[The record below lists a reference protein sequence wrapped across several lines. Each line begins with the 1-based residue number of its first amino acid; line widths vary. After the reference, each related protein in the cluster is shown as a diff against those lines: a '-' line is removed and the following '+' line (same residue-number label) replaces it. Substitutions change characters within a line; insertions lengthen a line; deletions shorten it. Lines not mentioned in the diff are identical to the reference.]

1 MSDDEEVSTM
11 TIKFKTTQNTHEL
24 QVPTNSTVEKVKE
37 KLSAQLNHPKE
48 RLTLIFS
55 GKILK
60 DPDSIESYGIKD
72 GMVVHMVLRA
82 AAGSS
87 ASGSTTTASSTA
99 PSNTST
105 TQSSTANHPTAS
117 SRFGASFGQGF
128 GAQAPNIAQQANS
141 LMGNPEFMRE
151 MMNSPMMQN
160 MMSNPDLLRNLFSE
174 NPAVQQIIQ
183 RNPELGHALT
193 DPDIIR
199 QTMEMIRNPNMFN
212 EMMRNHDQAIRNLQG
227 IPGGEAALQRLYND
241 VQEPLMNSTVGSL
254 SANPFASNNTA
265 NQDDSA
271 TSRSNRAGV
280 ENAEALPNPW
290 SSGGGS
296 GQRANA
302 GTSATNMI
310 PNGGDLSSLMGNSMM
325 NPEMISGIMRS
336 MSQNSEFMNALGPA
350 GNRLSAA
357 MSNINPATLTNPRV
371 LNALRQIQQ
380 ATEVLRTEAPELVN
394 MMGIPPSLL
403 NANPA
408 SNESGAA
415 PQANLAGENQQ
426 PGLSQGVMDFAS
438 LLQQMN
444 LGAGMQ
450 AGAAA
455 TQPPEERFRSQLEQL
470 VSMGFMDREANIRAL
485 TATFGDVTAAI
496 ERLLSGG
503 GGGQS

>member
-87 ASGSTTTASSTA
+87 TSGSTTTASSTA
-99 PSNTST
+99 PLNTPT

-117 SRFGASFGQGF
+117 SRFGAGFGQGF
-128 GAQAPNIAQQANS
+128 GTQTPNIAQQANN

-227 IPGGEAALQRLYND
+227 IPGGEAALQL
-241 VQEPLMNSTVGSL
+241 PLDRCRAIRSL
-254 SANPFASNNTA
+254 PNNTS

-302 GTSATNMI
+302 GASATNMV
-310 PNGGDLSSLMGNSMM
+310 PNGVDLSSLMGNSMT
-325 NPEMISGIMRS
+325 PEMVSGIMQS
-336 MSQNSEFMNALGPA
+336 MTRNPELMNSLGPA
-350 GNRLSAA
+350 GNRLQAV
-357 MSNINPATLTNPRV
+357 MSNINPAILTNPRV

-403 NANPA
+403 GANPA
-408 SNESGAA
+408 GNESAAA
-415 PQANLAGENQQ
+415 PQANPTGENQQ

-455 TQPPEERFRSQLEQL
+455 ANTQPPEERFRSQLEQL